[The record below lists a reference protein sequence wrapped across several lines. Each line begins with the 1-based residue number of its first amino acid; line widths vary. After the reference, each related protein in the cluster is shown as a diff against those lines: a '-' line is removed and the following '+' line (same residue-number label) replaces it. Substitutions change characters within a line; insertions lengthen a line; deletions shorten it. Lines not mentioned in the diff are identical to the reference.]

1 MAILFL
7 SPKWKANQHLD
18 TREIMSK
25 QFEGKVALVTGAA
38 SPRGLGRAIANTIA
52 KEGGDIVVCDLNKE
66 HIEQAAADIA
76 KEFGVKTLGIPC
88 NVTKPEDCDAV
99 IAGIKEKF
107 GKLDF
112 LVNNAG
118 VLKDN
123 LLMRM
128 SEQEFDFVMDVNL
141 KGVFLMTK
149 SASKLLLKAESGRIV
164 NISSVSGLTG
174 QPGQANY
181 SASKAGV
188 IALTKVSAREFSG
201 RNVLVNAV
209 CPGYVQTDM
218 TASLPEEVQK
228 KLTDPMFIPLRRPG
242 TQQEIA
248 NAVKFFLSD
257 QSNYI
262 TGTYLRV
269 DGGAAIGM

>member
-1 MAILFL
+1 
-7 SPKWKANQHLD
+7 
-18 TREIMSK
+18 MSK
-25 QFEGKVALVTGAA
+25 EFEGKVALVTGAA
-38 SPRGLGRAIANTIA
+38 SPIGLGRAIANRIASHGATLVLVDLNQEKIEEAA
-52 KEGGDIVVCDLNKE
+52 KEL
-66 HIEQAAADIA
+66 AAAY
-76 KEFGVKTLGIPC
+76 GVKAIGIAA
-88 NVTKPEDCDAV
+88 NVTKPEDCDAA
-99 IAGIKEKF
+99 ITKIKETF

-123 LLMRM
+123 LLIRM
-128 SEQEFDFVMDVNL
+128 TEQEFDFVMDVNC

-149 SASKLLLKAESGRIV
+149 AASKLLLKSDGGRIV

-181 SASKAGV
+181 STSKAGV
-188 IALTKVSAREFSG
+188 IALTKVTAREFSG

-209 CPGYVQTDM
+209 CPGYVQTEM
-218 TASLPEEVQK
+218 TGSLTKEVQD
-228 KLTDPMFIPLRRPG
+228 KLTDASVIPLKRPG
-242 TQQEIA
+242 KQSEIA
-248 NAVKFFLSD
+248 SAVKFFLSED
-257 QSNYI
+257 ASYI

>member
-1 MAILFL
+1 
-7 SPKWKANQHLD
+7 
-18 TREIMSK
+18 MSK
-25 QFEGKVALVTGAA
+25 EFEGKVALVTGAA
-38 SPRGLGRAIANTIA
+38 SPIGLGRAIANRLA
-52 KEGGDIVVCDLNKE
+52 SEGANLVVVDLNQDAIDKAAQELEKE
-66 HIEQAAADIA
+66 YGIKAIGIA
-76 KEFGVKTLGIPC
+76 C
-88 NVTKPEDCDAV
+88 NVTKPDDCDAAIGKV
-99 IAGIKEKF
+99 KEAF
-107 GKLDF
+107 GRLDI

-123 LLMRM
+123 LVMRM
-128 SEQEFDFVMDVNL
+128 SEADFDFVMDVNC

-149 SASKLLLKAESGRIV
+149 SATKLILKSTDGRIV

-188 IALTKVSAREFSG
+188 IALTKVFAREFSG

-209 CPGYVQTDM
+209 CPGFIKTEM
-218 TASLPEEVQK
+218 TGTLSEEVQK
-228 KLTDPMFIPLRRPG
+228 KLTDPSFIPLKRPG
-242 TQQEIA
+242 KQEEVA
-248 NAVKFFLSD
+248 ATVRFFCSKD
-257 QSNYI
+257 SAYI

>member
-1 MAILFL
+1 
-7 SPKWKANQHLD
+7 
-18 TREIMSK
+18 MSK

-52 KEGGDIVVCDLNKE
+52 KEGGDIVLVDLNKE
-66 HIEQAAADIA
+66 QIEQAAADVA
-76 KEFGVKTLGIPC
+76 KEFGVKTLGLSC
-88 NVTKPEDCDAV
+88 NVAKPEDCDSV
-99 IAGIKEKF
+99 IAGVKEKF

-123 LLMRM
+123 LFIRM
-128 SEQEFDFVMDVNL
+128 SEQEFDFVLDVNL

-149 SASKLLLKAESGRIV
+149 YASKLLLKAESGRIV

-181 SASKAGV
+181 SSSKAGV
-188 IALTKVSAREFSG
+188 IALTKVAAREFAG

-228 KLTDPMFIPLRRPG
+228 KLTDPSFIPLRRPG